1 MWKAR
6 CLKGENMA
14 EKTKRTDPLP
24 DIPAHPE
31 EATKE
36 KKLRAAPDEIL
47 AKAIHEMLMKD
58 HPDD

>member
-1 MWKAR
+1 
-6 CLKGENMA
+6 MA
-14 EKTKRTDPLP
+14 EKNKKNRDPLP

-47 AKAIHEMLMKD
+47 AKAVHDMMMKD
-58 HPDD
+58 RPEEV

>member
-1 MWKAR
+1 
-6 CLKGENMA
+6 MA
-14 EKTKRTDPLP
+14 EKKAKRDPLP

-36 KKLRAAPDEIL
+36 KKLRAAPDEII
-47 AKAIHEMLMKD
+47 AKAVHEMMMKD